1 MLLALPLIALG
12 GYSIIA
18 AGASFAMVRWVKTA
32 ENATDY
38 SIMNTARQMLWLPTN
53 RNEKYK
59 AKQAIDTFFVRGG
72 DVVSAGVVYLGT
84 AILQLSV
91 SQFAFVN
98 TILTLVW
105 IGIAIMILRPSTYPS
120 TSEAAAGTLSPA

>member
-1 MLLALPLIALG
+1 
-12 GYSIIA
+12 
-18 AGASFAMVRWVKTA
+18 
-32 ENATDY
+32 
-38 SIMNTARQMLWLPTN
+38 MLWLPTS

-72 DVVSAGVVYLGT
+72 DVLSAGVVYLGT
-84 AILQLSV
+84 AVLQLSV

>member
-1 MLLALPLIALG
+1 
-12 GYSIIA
+12 
-18 AGASFAMVRWVKTA
+18 
-32 ENATDY
+32 
-38 SIMNTARQMLWLPTN
+38 
-53 RNEKYK
+53 
-59 AKQAIDTFFVRGG
+59 
-72 DVVSAGVVYLGT
+72 VVSAGVVYLGT

-105 IGIAIMILRPSTYPS
+105 IGIAIVILRPSTQPS